1 MFQFS
6 DSFLI
11 NIQTLKQSIK
21 TSLEWMT
28 FSSCSDHKPQG
39 NFRYNIALDW
49 FIWQVYHSDHYK
61 LAFSFELDCRIY
73 SVGFQVIFF
82 LTYISWG

>member
-1 MFQFS
+1 MFQLS

-28 FSSCSDHKPQG
+28 FILQLFWPQTT
-39 NFRYNIALDW
+39 R
-49 FIWQVYHSDHYK
+49 
-61 LAFSFELDCRIY
+61 E
-73 SVGFQVIFF
+73 FQI
-82 LTYISWG
+82 